1 MAPDAVNEIK
11 ELEASRDIMIMYTS
25 SSAQHSKVSFT
36 LVERLRK
43 VKTEKDVTE
52 LLFLVICPLPFQI
65 NTTVLAVFERFL
77 TENEDRMED
86 IFIQMDKDGSGD
98 ISLGEL
104 KMGLK
109 DFGLRLT
116 SVRNFLKM

>member
-1 MAPDAVNEIK
+1 
-11 ELEASRDIMIMYTS
+11 
-25 SSAQHSKVSFT
+25 
-36 LVERLRK
+36 
-43 VKTEKDVTE
+43 
-52 LLFLVICPLPFQI
+52 
-65 NTTVLAVFERFL
+65 
-77 TENEDRMED
+77 MED

-116 SVRNFLKM
+116 SVSSNIINNSSSVFFSIGHINDFPLLMALSVYITMSNETSPTPFSPNFKFPCEIIILLPTFISIIAYTLATG

>member
-1 MAPDAVNEIK
+1 M
-11 ELEASRDIMIMYTS
+11 
-25 SSAQHSKVSFT
+25 
-36 LVERLRK
+36 
-43 VKTEKDVTE
+43 
-52 LLFLVICPLPFQI
+52 
-65 NTTVLAVFERFL
+65 FERFL

-116 SVRNFLKM
+116 SVSSKAHSRRASARMGLGSIFKRHCKRHSV

>member
-1 MAPDAVNEIK
+1 M
-11 ELEASRDIMIMYTS
+11 
-25 SSAQHSKVSFT
+25 
-36 LVERLRK
+36 LV
-43 VKTEKDVTE
+43 
-52 LLFLVICPLPFQI
+52 
-65 NTTVLAVFERFL
+65 VFERFL
-77 TENEDRMED
+77 TENQDRMED

-116 SVRNFLKM
+116 SVSSNIYIMKFYS